1 MYEFLTGPAL
11 WLAFIVCGTGLLA
24 RIVWYVYGLNWQLD
38 RVAYT
43 RHPLAGLKGAL
54 RSILHWLI
62 PFGARNWRL
71 RPLFSLTFFLFH
83 LGLILVPLF
92 LEGHAVLLEQYW
104 GIDWPT
110 IPMWLADALT
120 LTAVI
125 AGLAILV
132 RRFALPE
139 VRILTTGSDVLILI
153 LAIAPFLTGFL
164 AVHQAPGY
172 QFWLLAHIITGEI
185 LLISIPFTRLSHMI
199 MFFLTRAQI
208 GMDFGIKRG
217 GMKGR
222 GIVW

>member
-11 WLAFIVCGTGLLA
+11 WLAFIVCGAGLLV
-24 RIVWYVYGLNWQLD
+24 RIIWYIVGLNWQLD

-43 RHPLAGLKGAL
+43 QHPLAGLKGAL

-71 RPLFSLTFFLFH
+71 RPLFTVTFFLFH
-83 LGLILVPLF
+83 FGLILVPLF
-92 LEGHAVLLEQYW
+92 LEGHAVLLEQGW
-104 GIDWPT
+104 GIGWPT
-110 IPMWLADALT
+110 IPMWMADALT
-120 LTAVI
+120 LIAVVT
-125 AGLAILV
+125 GLAILV

-153 LAIAPFLTGFL
+153 LAMAPFLTGFL

-172 QFWLLAHIITGEI
+172 QSWLLAHIIAGEI
-185 LLISIPFTRLSHMI
+185 LLISIPFTRLSHI
-199 MFFLTRAQI
+199 VMFFLIRAQI

>member
-1 MYEFLTGPAL
+1 MYEFLTGPGL
-11 WLAFIVCGTGLLA
+11 WLAFIVSAAGMLA
-24 RIVWYVYGLNWQLD
+24 RIVWYIYGLNWQLD

-71 RPLFSLTFFLFH
+71 RPLFTVTFFLFH

-92 LEGHAVLLEQYW
+92 LEGHAVLLEQGW
-104 GIDWPT
+104 GIAWPT
-110 IPMWLADALT
+110 IPMWMADALT
-120 LTAVI
+120 LI
-125 AGLAILV
+125 ALATGLAILV

-164 AVHQAPGY
+164 AVQQAPGY
-172 QFWLLAHIITGEI
+172 QFWLLAHIATGEI

-222 GIVW
+222 GIAW

>member
-1 MYEFLTGPAL
+1 MYDFLTGPAL
-11 WLAFIVCGTGLLA
+11 WLAFIVCGAGLLT

-62 PFGARNWRL
+62 PFAARNWRL
-71 RPLFSLTFFLFH
+71 RPLFTVTFFLFH

-92 LEGHAVLLEQYW
+92 LEGHAVLLEQGW
-104 GIDWPT
+104 GIAWPT

-120 LTAVI
+120 LI
-125 AGLAILV
+125 ALATGLAILV

-153 LAIAPFLTGFL
+153 LAMAPFLTGFL
-164 AVHQAPGY
+164 AVQQAPGY
-172 QFWLLAHIITGEI
+172 QFWLLTHIVTGEI

-222 GIVW
+222 GIAW